1 MSFAP
6 VSFLPDME
14 LDQIFNLCEGVLWVS
29 IAAALIHRAS
39 KNGSP
44 RKLAVGAA
52 LSFALFGIS
61 DFIEI
66 GTRAWYSPWPLLALK
81 VACVVSLLA
90 HLYLRVKAG
99 RVEK

>member
-6 VSFLPDME
+6 ALFLPGLDA
-14 LDQIFNLCEGVLWVS
+14 DQIFNLCEGLLWVL
-29 IAAALIHRAS
+29 IAAALIYRAS
-39 KNGSP
+39 KHGLPS
-44 RKLAVGAA
+44 KLAVGAA

-81 VACVVSLLA
+81 IACVVSLLA
-90 HLYLRVKAG
+90 HLYLRAKATHF
-99 RVEK
+99 EK

>member
-1 MSFAP
+1 MSFALAT
-6 VSFLPDME
+6 FLSGLE
-14 LDQIFNLCEGVLWVS
+14 ADQIFNLCEGVLWVS
-29 IAAALIHRAS
+29 IAAALIYRAS

-44 RKLAVGAA
+44 CKLAVGAA

-61 DFIEI
+61 DFIEM

-90 HLYLRVKAG
+90 HLYLWVKAG
-99 RVEK
+99 RIEK